1 MSSICPSKS
10 LLPSPYT
17 PAQESF
23 LWPLASV
30 GLAIGI
36 CSRRWEGV
44 KEGVR
49 SGYFL
54 PWLLPFKMSSGQ
66 MCSSGRSHW
75 TSWWPTPHS
84 CFQFPLPSP
93 SACFFGPRGDGICWW
108 WLWVTALCH
117 SSHRLLAGTLIGWAG
132 DYSSLFGLW
141 VWSSCRS
148 QSIAFLQL
156 LPFLRLHFLH
166 WLVAAW
172 LQGAGAVL
180 RTSLHHSCVA
190 SPVPWILHLPL
201 LVYSSIVPEAYH
213 FF

>member
-1 MSSICPSKS
+1 MYHQVCSWC
-10 LLPSPYT
+10 LPFVPPNLCFPHPT
-17 PAQESF
+17 LPAQESF

-36 CSRRWEGV
+36 CCRRWEGV

-54 PWLLPFKMSSGQ
+54 PWLLRFKMSSGQ

-75 TSWWPTPHS
+75 TSRWPTPRD
-84 CFQFPLPSP
+84 CFQFPLTSP

-108 WLWVTALCH
+108 WHWVTALSP

-141 VWSSCRS
+141 VSCDRV
-148 QSIAFLQL
+148 AVPRAL
-156 LPFLRLHFLH
+156 LSCSCSLFSPF
-166 WLVAAW
+166 
-172 LQGAGAVL
+172 
-180 RTSLHHSCVA
+180 TSCLD
-190 SPVPWILHLPL
+190 
-201 LVYSSIVPEAYH
+201 
-213 FF
+213 